1 MIVTALIAA
10 VLVFVAVLRIL
21 DAAGASGR
29 ALAAARSAAVTLR
42 SATLS
47 DDEKERAARRAAA
60 GLFRGFFTLAL
71 IGAAAL
77 AASAA
82 VVWAGSAAGLYS
94 LDGLVATA
102 TGWRFLLAST
112 GIGVAAWM
120 AAERLA

>member
-1 MIVTALIAA
+1 MTVAALIAA

-29 ALAAARSAAVTLR
+29 ALATTRAAAATLR
-42 SATLS
+42 SPGLS

-60 GLFRGFFTLAL
+60 SLFRSFLLVGL

-77 AASAA
+77 AASGAVVLAGAA
-82 VVWAGSAAGLYS
+82 VGLYP
-94 LDGLVATA
+94 LDDIVVTA
-102 TGWRFLLAST
+102 TGWPFLLAST
-112 GIGVAAWM
+112 VIGGAAWM

>member
-1 MIVTALIAA
+1 MIVAALIAA
-10 VLVFVAVLRIL
+10 VLVFVAVLRLL
-21 DAAGASGR
+21 DAAGVSAR
-29 ALAAARSAAVTLR
+29 ALATARGAASTLR
-42 SATLS
+42 NAGLS

-60 GLFRGFFTLAL
+60 GLLRSFLAIAL
-71 IGAAAL
+71 IGAAAV

-82 VVWAGSAAGLYS
+82 VVWAGSAAGLYP

-112 GIGVAAWM
+112 AIGVAAWV